1 MDRYQPA
8 RNISLC
14 LQGLAD
20 SFRNRLVHTLVLEPL
35 DDRVLVRRI
44 PSQRLVTLTDA
55 EPERYCEVIACG
67 LGKKLKHG
75 RRTMGVKPGNVVY
88 LPGIASLEPDYCYG
102 QDILVRED
110 DIGFVVEEV

>member
-1 MDRYQPA
+1 MFE
-8 RNISLC
+8 
-14 LQGLAD
+14 LQ
-20 SFRNRLVHTLVLEPL
+20 PL

-44 PSQRLVTLTDA
+44 QRQQLITLTDG

-75 RRTMGVKPGNVVY
+75 KRREMGVRPGDVVY
-88 LPGIASLEPDYCYG
+88 LPGIASLEPDHTLG

-110 DIGFVVEEV
+110 DIGFIVEEV

>member
-1 MDRYQPA
+1 M
-8 RNISLC
+8 
-14 LQGLAD
+14 
-20 SFRNRLVHTLVLEPL
+20 FHLEPL

-44 PSQRLVTLTDA
+44 QRQQLISLTDA

-67 LGKKLKHG
+67 PGKKLKHG
-75 RRTMGVKPGNVVY
+75 NIRPMAVRPGNVVY
-88 LPGIASLEPDYCYG
+88 LPGIASLEPDYAFG

>member
-1 MDRYQPA
+1 M
-8 RNISLC
+8 
-14 LQGLAD
+14 
-20 SFRNRLVHTLVLEPL
+20 FVLEPL

-44 PSQRLVTLTDA
+44 PQQRLVTLTDC

-75 RRTMGVKPGNVVY
+75 LRRQMAVKPGDVVY
-88 LPGIASLEPDYCYG
+88 LPGVAALEPDHCYG

-110 DIGFVVEEV
+110 DIGFVVDQA